1 MRAVDPAGARA
12 SGAAARAA
20 DAMARAAGAIAAVEL
35 ASVELVRRTSRHL
48 LVRARD
54 RAGRTGWGECSPLPG
69 RSPDTVD
76 RCAAVLGSGSLA
88 DLPPD
93 LPAARFALET
103 ALLDLAAQAAGGS
116 VAALLADDPLAAL
129 AASAVVA
136 PGDPPPPHPHPPG
149 DPVTTW
155 KVKIGRGDPDRELDA
170 LRRLRP
176 QVRHLRIDVN
186 RAWSRAEAARRLPPL
201 AALEPEWVEEA
212 LSAEDLLAAGGAPL
226 PVALDESALDQP
238 EATREALERGLVAAL
253 VLKPALLGG
262 HLACLAWAARAREAG
277 AVPVVSHLFD
287 GPIALA
293 ACAELALAI
302 GRPGD
307 PAAGLGRHAGL
318 AALPDIAVPQLSG
331 AELVSHRPGLGAR
344 P

>member
-1 MRAVDPAGARA
+1 MTARPAEVI
-12 SGAAARAA
+12 ARAA
-20 DAMARAAGAIAAVEL
+20 AEV
-35 ASVELVRRTSRHL
+35 ASVELVRRTPRHL
-48 LVRARD
+48 LVRLRD
-54 RAGRTGWGECSPLPG
+54 RAGRSGWGECSPLPG
-69 RSPDTVD
+69 RSPDTLD
-76 RCAAVLGSGSLA
+76 RCAAALRAGPLA
-88 DLPPD
+88 ELPAG

-103 ALLDLAAQAAGGS
+103 ALLDLAAQAAGTS
-116 VAALLADDPLAAL
+116 VAALLVAAPLAEL

-136 PGDPPPPHPHPPG
+136 PGDPAPVDPV

-170 LRRLRP
+170 LRLLRAR
-176 QVRHLRIDVN
+176 VRHLRIDVN
-186 RAWSRAEAARRLPPL
+186 RAWSRAEAGRRVPPL
-201 AALEPEWVEEA
+201 AALEPQWVEEA
-212 LSAEDLLAAGGAPL
+212 LSAEDLLSLGGAPV

-238 EATREALERGLVAAL
+238 QATREALDRGLVAAL

-262 HLACLAWAARAREAG
+262 HLACLAWAERARAAG

-302 GRPGD
+302 ARPGD

-318 AALPDIAVPQLSG
+318 AALPDIPVPQLSG
-331 AELVSHRPGLGAR
+331 AQLVSHRPGLGAH